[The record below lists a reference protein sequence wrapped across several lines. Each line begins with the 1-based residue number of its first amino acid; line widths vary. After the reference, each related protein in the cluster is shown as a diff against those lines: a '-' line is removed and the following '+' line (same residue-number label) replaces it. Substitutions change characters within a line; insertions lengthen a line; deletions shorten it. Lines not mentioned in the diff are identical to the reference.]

1 MKMLQTIP
9 DKCIT
14 CHNCESACSKLYF
27 KEDNAKKSCIAINEE
42 VYPPEMIVCNQC
54 GTCAKICPTLALTI
68 NPQGVVILNK
78 SLCIGCLMCV
88 AVCPVQAMRFTENVY
103 NPFKCIACGIC
114 TRTCPAE
121 AIKIVTA

>member
-27 KEDNAKKSCIAINEE
+27 KEDNAKKSCIAISEE

-88 AVCPVQAMRFTENVY
+88 AVCPIQAMRFTENVY

-121 AIKIVTA
+121 AIEIVTA

>member
-88 AVCPVQAMRFTENVY
+88 AVCPIQAMRFTENVY

-121 AIKIVTA
+121 AIEIVTA

>member
-1 MKMLQTIP
+1 MKMLQSIP

-121 AIKIVTA
+121 AIEIVTA

>member
-1 MKMLQTIP
+1 MKMLKTFP

-27 KEDNAKKSCIAINEE
+27 KEDNAKKSCVVINEE
-42 VYPPEMIVCNQC
+42 IYPPEMIVCNQC
-54 GTCAKICPTLALTI
+54 GTCVDVCPTLALTI
-68 NPQGVVILNK
+68 NTQGVVILNK

-88 AVCPVQAMRFTENVY
+88 AACPINAMRFVENVY

-121 AIKIVTA
+121 AIEIVTA

>member
-114 TRTCPAE
+114 TKTCPAE

>member
-1 MKMLQTIP
+1 MKMLQSIP